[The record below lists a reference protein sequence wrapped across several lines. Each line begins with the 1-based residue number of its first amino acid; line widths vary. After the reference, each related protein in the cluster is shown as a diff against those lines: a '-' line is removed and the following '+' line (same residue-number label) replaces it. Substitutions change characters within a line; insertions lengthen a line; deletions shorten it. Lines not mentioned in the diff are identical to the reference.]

1 MFRKFLSGLLI
12 AAGLVL
18 FIYCGIIAYPHIKG
32 YIDAAKL
39 YHSISDEA
47 VKPSDGKAGPLI
59 FEGGTEDAPEIYGP
73 DTEADTE
80 AGTESEYVDDSI
92 DIDAGKLLKRN
103 SDYIGWIYIPE
114 TGISYPVVQSA
125 DNSDYLHRS
134 FDKNYLFS
142 GTVFMD
148 SRNKEFGADFRHSI
162 LYGHNMRDGSMFAGI
177 KKYQDEKFYKQHDHF
192 WFITPDEKRLYK
204 VIACNLV
211 EPSDKAAFSVEY
223 EDDDDFITQ
232 IKDLVSRS
240 LIKTGYEPSADDKI
254 MTLSTCTPDHYTRN
268 VVSGVYIGSIR
279 TKDAA
284 AGR

>member
-1 MFRKFLSGLLI
+1 MFRKLLSGLLT

-18 FIYCGIIAYPHIKG
+18 LVYCGIIAFPHIKG

-47 VKPSDGKAGPLI
+47 VKPSDGKTRPLAI
-59 FEGGTEDAPEIYGP
+59 SDSTEGASTLYES
-73 DTEADTE
+73 
-80 AGTESEYVDDSI
+80 GTESDTETESEPEYVDDSL

-103 SDYIGWIYIPE
+103 SDYIGWIYIPD
-114 TGISYPVVQSA
+114 TSISYPVVQSA
-125 DNSDYLHRS
+125 DNSDYLHQS

-148 SRNKEFGADFRHSI
+148 SRNKEFGPDFRHSI

-211 EPSDKAAFSVEY
+211 EPSDKAAFGIEY

-232 IKDLVSRS
+232 IKSLVSRS
-240 LIKTGYEPSADDKI
+240 LVKTGYEPSLDDKI
-254 MTLSTCTPDHYTRN
+254 MTLSTCTSDHYTRN

-279 TKDAA
+279 TKSAVK
-284 AGR
+284 G